1 MYEFDISPP
10 FNLPSVC
17 TFPPS
22 HSHSLPPSHSDS
34 LPSVYTGRC
43 RSLSWAPIVDYIDQ
57 AYQKFL
63 QGESQVD
70 RAVIVDDR
78 VHCCLYFIDPSCHGC
93 GWCERKKWNLNR
105 IKKLVRLREGGE
117 GESMH
122 FWIKVMS
129 ASRCSI
135 PPLSLYFPYLFMQAK
150 ACGRRG
156 PLCIASQGGCACV
169 CVCMYVCMNMGTCRH
184 EGESQ

>member
-1 MYEFDISPP
+1 MRSLWVYEFDISPP

-122 FWIKVMS
+122 FSIKVMS
-129 ASRCSI
+129 ASCCSI
-135 PPLSLYFPYLFMQAK
+135 PPISLSLSLFPVSIHA
-150 ACGRRG
+150 G
-156 PLCIASQGGCACV
+156 
-169 CVCMYVCMNMGTCRH
+169 
-184 EGESQ
+184 